1 MQDSLLFDSDEL
13 PCSCPSYTESSI
25 VDQAV
30 PFIIFLSKYSKL
42 QDRLSA
48 TAELERQHEHLLDR
62 IKSQR
67 FLLRVLDN
75 QLAERQSIQSWRQT
89 RAWTANLYSVF
100 RKSASSEKQE
110 SLEHDCAEIMA
121 KKAEVETMVA
131 DSQREIDRVME
142 GLAERDKLQ
151 SDRLRQQDK
160 LDRIYQNVFGKGKA
174 EYTEERAASSAVAS
188 AVAWSE
194 SCSERL
200 SEARNACELLEEA
213 LSHAVYCYRALQ
225 CAQLSRTQSVVMPAA
240 SMQSYI
246 STLRR
251 ALAHE
256 KSLLV
261 FLQLARALD
270 PQIAPSVRLPILGT
284 TLEPILSGET
294 SHRHNNAGL
303 GMWSAG
309 AEIYARVSDLLPAVQ
324 LAARSLSREH
334 ARLSACVQ
342 HYKRQL
348 SQSQI
353 RVTRAQEV
361 QRNARRTIFIDTLLG
376 RDSKVDPAIDQDP
389 YTLFKWLKDADEAGR
404 LSVPTSAA
412 LSAATK
418 QSDRDDLPEY

>member
-142 GLAERDKLQ
+142 GASLIDQIVKGFQADYALIAQLAERDKLQ

-225 CAQLSRTQSVVMPAA
+225 CAVRAIISHQVRGRETYFGHTILSA
-240 SMQSYI
+240 
-246 STLRR
+246 
-251 ALAHE
+251 
-256 KSLLV
+256 
-261 FLQLARALD
+261 
-270 PQIAPSVRLPILGT
+270 
-284 TLEPILSGET
+284 TLENSKR
-294 SHRHNNAGL
+294 RH
-303 GMWSAG
+303 
-309 AEIYARVSDLLPAVQ
+309 AR
-324 LAARSLSREH
+324 REH
-334 ARLSACVQ
+334 AIIYLYS
-342 HYKRQL
+342 
-348 SQSQI
+348 
-353 RVTRAQEV
+353 
-361 QRNARRTIFIDTLLG
+361 
-376 RDSKVDPAIDQDP
+376 PASS
-389 YTLFKWLKDADEAGR
+389 R
-404 LSVPTSAA
+404 S
-412 LSAATK
+412 
-418 QSDRDDLPEY
+418 